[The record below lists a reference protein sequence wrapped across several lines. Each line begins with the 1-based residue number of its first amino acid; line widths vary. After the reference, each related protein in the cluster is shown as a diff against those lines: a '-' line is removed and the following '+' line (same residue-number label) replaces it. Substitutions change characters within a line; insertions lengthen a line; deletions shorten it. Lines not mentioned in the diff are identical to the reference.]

1 MEKFSVTKQEEHE
14 VENNLNP
21 LNDSLMSTSMNTVDD
36 NMSIETSNEQTQLN
50 LDNENHNESSQI
62 LETSK
67 NLESNNEQTLNS
79 TLINISPK
87 VCIFF

>member
-21 LNDSLMSTSMNTVDD
+21 LNDSLMSTSMNTVND